1 MLLGLVLGSNAAQAA
16 YWVKVVD
23 RASDVAGGDNLVT
36 SMWIDRDMKVQRTVA
51 EYKAEIAARLDAFA
65 RSLPTQLD
73 CPAISL
79 KKLPGNAMWY
89 RETMI
94 WRFTELAQEALD
106 NLNRQ
111 RFAAAM
117 VLTRAAVETSA
128 GLWYLHAKIMKAI
141 KADELG
147 DLDDVLRRLN
157 VGYKDPRALADN
169 LPEAV
174 SVLTFGKHVE
184 KDIGGYTNAYATL
197 CEYAHPNYEGAAC
210 LYSLPHVD
218 TGLVDFGA
226 NIRTSDSHEVIC
238 VMNLSVAVMMFNHSY
253 SAFAD
258 HLPLLVAL
266 CEKGAEK
273 K

>member
-1 MLLGLVLGSNAAQAA
+1 
-16 YWVKVVD
+16 
-23 RASDVAGGDNLVT
+23 
-36 SMWIDRDMKVQRTVA
+36 
-51 EYKAEIAARLDAFA
+51 
-65 RSLPTQLD
+65 
-73 CPAISL
+73 
-79 KKLPGNAMWY
+79 MWY

-106 NLNRQ
+106 SLNRQ

-141 KADELG
+141 KADDLG
-147 DLDDVLRRLN
+147 DLDDVLKKLN
-157 VGYKDPRALADN
+157 LGYKDPRALADN

-174 SVLTFGKHVE
+174 SVLTFLRHVGR
-184 KDIGGYTNAYATL
+184 DIEGYEGAYASL
-197 CEYAHPNYEGAAC
+197 SEYSHPNYEGAAC
-210 LYSLPHVD
+210 LFSWPHKD

-258 HLPLLVAL
+258 YMPLLVAL
-266 CEKGAEK
+266 CEKEATPAQNPRLAGRPPNA
-273 K
+273 